1 MHRAR
6 KRSVA
11 AAALAAALAA
21 GPPAWAFHA
30 GKTFDAPAGAGGGD
44 GIYYAGSPLERGWKC
59 DLCHTSP
66 EGKISLHVTQNE
78 LFTGGGQQPYTP
90 GQTYKFEVDLVG
102 EHLGKQATQSNYNS
116 LVVQVLD
123 QNQLP
128 VGGVLYAPDEFYSGF
143 APTTIASANDTNT
156 QIGKTHWTFSWIA
169 PGPADAPDGGAPGPV
184 TFYFAAVDGNGAN
197 VTGETAL
204 TDPFG
209 DDFFSL
215 AVTLDQGK
223 AMMGEAAPPAAPRP
237 DAPASTPEGRG
248 RDGGLAAP
256 LLASVV
262 GLAFV
267 GLSRRKRR
275 R

>member
-11 AAALAAALAA
+11 AAAFACAIAA
-21 GPPAWAFHA
+21 GPSAWAFHA
-30 GKTFDAPAGAGGGD
+30 GKTFDAPPGAGGGD
-44 GIYYAGSPLERGWKC
+44 GIYYAGSPLDRGWKC

-66 EGKISLHVTQNE
+66 EGKISLRITQAE
-78 LFTGGGQQPYTP
+78 LFASGNKYTP
-90 GQTYKFEVDLVG
+90 GQTYKFDIDLVG

-116 LVVQVLD
+116 LVVQILD

-156 QIGKTHWTFSWIA
+156 QIGKTHWSFSWIA
-169 PGPADAPDGGAPGPV
+169 PGPMDGPDGGAPGTV
-184 TFYFAAVDGNGAN
+184 TFYLAAVDGNGAN
-197 VTGETAL
+197 VTGEKAL

-209 DDFFSL
+209 DDFFSMT
-215 AVTLDQGK
+215 VTLEQGK
-223 AMMGEAAPPAAPRP
+223 TMMGEAAPPK
-237 DAPASTPEGRG
+237 APAPAANAPAPQRG
-248 RDGGLAAP
+248 HEGGLAAP
-256 LLASVV
+256 VLASMV